1 MSTEE
6 TTNACRACRLLLG
19 PCTDQLRDVLRRHV
33 PPSTFQHVIV
43 QKISNLPRLT
53 VPQLNLIL
61 PRGSTYAGNYSD
73 MDIPLLN
80 ILLRNICG
88 IPPHNNGWGNDP
100 DPTDRSLSANI
111 ERICIARNHC
121 LNLSSP
127 ILSNADFNTIW
138 STVRSAVVDLDSFLN
153 NGNHF
158 EKEVDFLRHETMDPV
173 DDHHYLEELRNQAE
187 ENIASG
193 EIVDGLKRKLEERDT
208 DRIESQN
215 KMLKIID
222 DISIAAVPPNVKAI
236 HEIDMLQWKEDDKVY
251 YESYKFHE
259 MLEKVKNQTHVTFVG
274 VPGSGKTATARHIA
288 LMLQQEGYEI
298 VPIRDIRKIE
308 DYCDPNNPQ
317 VFVLD
322 DVVGVFGLEKTKLN
336 LLHDYQDRIM
346 TPVMSK
352 SKTIMT
358 CREAV
363 YRKTIESSSFFTDQ
377 SNIVLLHSEKFA
389 LTNTDKTNILIR
401 YNIDVG
407 LLSPSL
413 TSVSRMFP
421 YLCKLFS
428 SEKKFQLYGSAFF
441 KNPVPCILKEL
452 EEMKKQNKVHYAS
465 LVLCTMNEN
474 KISEKFPEEIEKKA
488 MFQNFNEM
496 KNNVLLKCKLSRQ
509 TDNFR
514 FVDALSHMKGT
525 YTKLCDTEYSLV
537 HDSMFEI
544 VAYHFGCQ
552 FPELILQFMS
562 SSYIANNVK
571 LQKYE
576 NQEFLNKYK
585 NENSLRSRCEQVEED
600 VAFSCESKVGME
612 SFDLCIR
619 LTEDQYS
626 LLAERL
632 YKDVENMELFNVF
645 TNNVLKQ
652 RKVCKAFTEVLK
664 RKPYTELKSLFLLE
678 QNDASKVVS
687 IGECVIRKEH
697 EERDKAM
704 NEFHRQMVLIN
715 MRKPPLRKRTHSV
728 RVISWVVYY
737 GHSEILQYIFEQTER
752 HKETQS
758 KVFLN
763 PFHPALS
770 FIIKKGE
777 KITAANNETD
787 NLCPLKP
794 WSDSINQSVCEQRR
808 LLILSCYS
816 GDLETFKIF
825 IKHVNLDKIIREHEH
840 SHFDEIWNDTPLAAA
855 CERGE
860 ISIVKVLLEAGADV
874 NPQSM
879 HKTPLTAAAESG
891 HTNVVKELLKAGAD
905 VNPQDKYDIPL
916 TAACRKGH
924 LCVVK
929 QLLDAAADVN
939 PESANET
946 PLTEACFGGHINVVK
961 ELVNAGADVNVH
973 GLNTPLTE
981 ACESGQISL
990 VKYLLEIGADV
1001 NGLSNQPLRTACKCG
1016 HLDVVKALLAAGADV
1031 NLQDHKDTPLTEACK
1046 EGHMSV
1052 VKVLL
1057 EAGADVNLKGLFYT
1071 PLTAACEKG
1080 HFSLVKELL
1089 QVGADVN
1096 LQGENT
1102 PLTEAC
1108 KCGHIDIVKE
1118 LLMAGADVNPQ
1129 GEDYTP
1135 LTEGCRSGHMGVVK
1149 ELLQAGAD
1157 INLPGAFETPLTA
1170 ACEAGHLSIVNELLK
1185 AGADVN
1191 PQGENGSPLIA
1202 ACKYGHKTIVNILLE
1217 SGAHVNPQGTYIT
1230 PLTAACTGG
1239 HLSIVKDLLLAEAD
1253 VNLKDKSKT
1262 PLVAACRGGH
1272 INVVKILLETGAD
1285 VNPQVENDSPLTAAC
1300 LSGRMSV
1307 MKILLEAGAVVNIKD
1322 SFGRTLLYQVILF
1335 STDTLKP
1342 ALLMLN
1348 SYGADSTLCTEDGL
1362 SALCIALVRG
1372 QFDVLKQLVNT
1383 EDRCRLINLN
1393 LHLYECLVNI
1403 RQGAVVTD
1411 SKDDVVV
1418 TRQRVWHINKL
1429 GDLYKTITHGK
1440 YYILRHLL
1448 DLGLDSNQMIQL
1460 YRDFNNESD
1469 VRPLLFTLV
1478 DEGYVNDRVEKVR
1491 ILLEAGTD
1499 VNFRV
1504 RYNEQ
1509 DSTLDRWAFLNLS
1522 SAFNKGGVSILERTW
1537 RL

>member
-1 MSTEE
+1 MQFYSTMSAEK

-19 PCTDQLRDVLRRHV
+19 PCTDELRDVLRHHV

-53 VPQLNLIL
+53 VQQLNLIL
-61 PRGSTYAGNYSD
+61 PRGSTYAGNYND

-100 DPTDRSLSANI
+100 DPKDRSLSPNI
-111 ERICIARNHC
+111 ERICIARNQC

-173 DDHHYLEELRNQAE
+173 NDHHYLEELRNQAE
-187 ENIASG
+187 ENIATG
-193 EIVDGLKRKLEERDT
+193 EIVHRLKRKLEERGT
-208 DRIESQN
+208 DRIENQN

-222 DISIAAVPPNVKAI
+222 NLSTAAVPPNVKAI

-251 YESYKFHE
+251 YESYNFQE

-298 VPIRDIRKIE
+298 VPIKDIRKIE
-308 DYCDPNNPQ
+308 DYCDPVNPQ
-317 VFVLD
+317 VFVID

-363 YRKTIESSSFFTDQ
+363 YRKTFESSSFFTDE

-401 YNIDVG
+401 YKIDVD

-488 MFQNFNEM
+488 MFHNFNEM

-509 TDNFR
+509 IDNFR

-562 SSYIANNVK
+562 SSYIANYVK
-571 LQKYE
+571 LQKNE
-576 NQEFLNKYK
+576 NQYLLKKYE
-585 NENSLRSRCEQVEED
+585 NENSLRSSCEQVEED
-600 VAFSCESKVGME
+600 VAFSCKSKAGME

-652 RKVCKAFTEVLK
+652 HKVCKAFIEVLK

-678 QNDASKVVS
+678 QNDASKVVG
-687 IGECVIRKEH
+687 IGDCVIRNER
-697 EERDKAM
+697 EERDKTI
-704 NEFHRQMVLIN
+704 NDFHRQMVLIN
-715 MRKPPLRKRTHSV
+715 MRQPPLRKRTSSV
-728 RVISWVVYY
+728 RVISWVVYF

-758 KVFLN
+758 EVFLN
-763 PFHPALS
+763 PFHSELS
-770 FIIKKGE
+770 YIIKKGE

-787 NLCPLKP
+787 KLCPLKP

-825 IKHVNLDKIIREHEH
+825 IKYVNLDTIIREYEY

-860 ISIVKVLLEAGADV
+860 MNIVKVLLEAGADV

-879 HKTPLTAAAESG
+879 YKTPLTAAAESG
-891 HTNVVKELLKAGAD
+891 HTNVVNELLKSGAC

-929 QLLDAAADVN
+929 QLLDAGANVN
-939 PESANET
+939 SECANDT
-946 PLTEACFGGHINVVK
+946 PLTEACVGGHINVVK
-961 ELVNAGADVNVH
+961 ELVKVGADVNVQ
-973 GLNTPLTE
+973 GILNTPLTE
-981 ACESGQISL
+981 ACESGQLSL
-990 VKYLLEIGADV
+990 VKYLLEVGADV

-1016 HLDVVKALLAAGADV
+1016 HLDVVKALLAAGAEV
-1031 NLQDHKDTPLTEACK
+1031 NLQCHKDTPLTETCK

-1080 HFSLVKELL
+1080 HLSLVKDLL

-1129 GEDYTP
+1129 DEDYTP
-1135 LTEGCRSGHMGVVK
+1135 LTEGCRSGYMVVVK

-1157 INLPGAFETPLTA
+1157 INLPGAFETPLAA

-1191 PQGENGSPLIA
+1191 PQGENGSPLTA

-1217 SGAHVNPQGTYIT
+1217 SGASVHPQFTYIN
-1230 PLTAACTGG
+1230 PLTATCTGR
-1239 HLSIVKDLLLAEAD
+1239 HLRVVKDLLLAEAD
-1253 VNLKDKSKT
+1253 VNLQDKSK
-1262 PLVAACRGGH
+1262 V
-1272 INVVKILLETGAD
+1272 
-1285 VNPQVENDSPLTAAC
+1285 
-1300 LSGRMSV
+1300 
-1307 MKILLEAGAVVNIKD
+1307 
-1322 SFGRTLLYQVILF
+1322 
-1335 STDTLKP
+1335 
-1342 ALLMLN
+1342 
-1348 SYGADSTLCTEDGL
+1348 ADSTICTEDAV

-1372 QFDVLKQLVNT
+1372 QFDVLKQLFNV

-1403 RQGAVVTD
+1403 RQGAVVID
-1411 SKDDVVV
+1411 SKDNVVV
-1418 TRQRVWHINKL
+1418 TRQRVWHIRSFV
-1429 GDLYKTITHGK
+1429 GAYKAIQ
-1440 YYILRHLL
+1440 L
-1448 DLGLDSNQMIQL
+1448 DKDSNFMSGLFQQAKHEFGIKR
-1460 YRDFNNESD
+1460 YRPTAYHPESQGTLEPFHQTFKTMLKTFCYQYEKD
-1469 VRPLLFTLV
+1469 WDKGVHLVLFTAREAIQESLGKILTMLV
-1478 DEGYVNDRVEKVR
+1478 NLHEKFEDFSDE
-1491 ILLEAGTD
+1491 
-1499 VNFRV
+1499 
-1504 RYNEQ
+1504 NE
-1509 DSTLDRWAFLNLS
+1509 RE
-1522 SAFNKGGVSILERTW
+1522 V
-1537 RL
+1537 